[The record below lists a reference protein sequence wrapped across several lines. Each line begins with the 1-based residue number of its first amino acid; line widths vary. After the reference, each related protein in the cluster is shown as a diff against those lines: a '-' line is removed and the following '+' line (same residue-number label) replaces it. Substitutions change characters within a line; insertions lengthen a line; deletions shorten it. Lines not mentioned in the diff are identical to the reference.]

1 MEVLTG
7 LGKSIL
13 AADPDRIRLDET
25 VKSILAYKPLLARI
39 FKEVVSECRYMN
51 LDEVEACIE
60 GEIQISEVFVDG
72 GLSNVGERI
81 DGLSTEAY
89 LNKEGLNRYDI
100 RTYLKVPGSR
110 IPARNGDMGGSEMP
124 DKAGDLSCS
133 ETPDSAGYMGNSEI
147 PDSAGDLTFSEKPVI
162 SGKLAYIKLLVNVEA
177 QNDDKPGYDISL
189 RALFYCCRMISAQ
202 QGGRVQH
209 GC

>member
-39 FKEVVSECRYMN
+39 FKEVVSECLYMN

-60 GEIQISEVFVDG
+60 GDIQISEVFVDG

-89 LNKEGLNRYDI
+89 LNKEG
-100 RTYLKVPGSR
+100 
-110 IPARNGDMGGSEMP
+110 A
-124 DKAGDLSCS
+124 
-133 ETPDSAGYMGNSEI
+133 
-147 PDSAGDLTFSEKPVI
+147 
-162 SGKLAYIKLLVNVEA
+162 
-177 QNDDKPGYDISL
+177 
-189 RALFYCCRMISAQ
+189 
-202 QGGRVQH
+202 
-209 GC
+209 

>member
-1 MEVLTG
+1 
-7 LGKSIL
+7 
-13 AADPDRIRLDET
+13 
-25 VKSILAYKPLLARI
+25 
-39 FKEVVSECRYMN
+39 
-51 LDEVEACIE
+51 
-60 GEIQISEVFVDG
+60 
-72 GLSNVGERI
+72 
-81 DGLSTEAY
+81 
-89 LNKEGLNRYDI
+89 
-100 RTYLKVPGSR
+100 
-110 IPARNGDMGGSEMP
+110 MGGSEMP